1 MSCGIL
7 VAAHVRRLGASVLAV
22 AAAVLTATSAAQ
34 AVEPSDA
41 PVILLTGFQPFGP
54 GRPPNPSWEG
64 IKDLD
69 GREWRG
75 YRLACREMPVDWGAP
90 LVHLSKWIDE
100 LKPVA
105 VFSFGQGGSQFA
117 IETRARN
124 ARGGGA
130 DNRGQR
136 PDAPLIADGGPE
148 ELTATIDAKALA
160 AKLEQAGFPVRIST
174 NAGQYLCE
182 EALYSLEYLKAEQ
195 GFAGSV
201 MFCHVPPLGQLPDNS
216 VADVTYV
223 QKFVDTL
230 LGAWADAQERPATV
244 QSTTTAIQRQEA
256 ADPREAAVRELI
268 ERYFRTWSAQDI
280 DRYGQC
286 FMPQAAIQLIDASG
300 RLTTMP
306 LRQFLESQRA
316 SHRSSPDPMTE
327 TPETIEVKFEGA
339 LARVIV
345 YWKLVAG
352 EREEYGYDHF
362 TLMPAGGGW
371 RIANLIFYATETGD
385 GANEE

>member
-1 MSCGIL
+1 MFRRIFVTTALIL
-7 VAAHVRRLGASVLAV
+7 AM
-22 AAAVLTATSAAQ
+22 SAAG
-34 AVEPSDA
+34 AAEPSDA

-54 GRPPNPSWEG
+54 GRPANPSWEG

-90 LVHLSKWIDE
+90 MVHLSKWIDA

-105 VFSFGQGGSQFA
+105 VFSFGQGGADAFA

-124 ARGGGA
+124 ERGGGA
-130 DNRGQR
+130 DNRGQL
-136 PDAPLIADGGPE
+136 AKNPLIAGDGPE
-148 ELTATIDAKALA
+148 EFAATIDSKALA
-160 AKLEQAGFPVRIST
+160 AELKRAGYPTRIST

-182 EALYSLEYLKAEQ
+182 EALYTLEYLRAKRD
-195 GFAGSV
+195 FAGSV
-201 MFCHVPPLGQLPDNS
+201 MFCHVPPLGAALDGTS
-216 VADVTYV
+216 VDAAYV
-223 QKFVDTL
+223 QKFVEAL
-230 LGAWADAQERPATV
+230 LGAWADAQEQPATV
-244 QSTTTAIQRQEA
+244 QSSTKAIQRQAA
-256 ADPREAAVRELI
+256 ADPREEGVRELI

-286 FMPQAAIQLIDASG
+286 FMPQAAIQLIDAGG

-306 LRQFLESQRA
+306 LRQFLETQRA
-316 SHRSSPDPMTE
+316 SHRDAEHPLTE
-327 TPETIEVKFEGA
+327 TPETIEIKFEGV

-345 YWKLVAG
+345 YWKLVSG

-371 RIANLIFYATETGD
+371 RIANLIFYATDAGDETK
-385 GANEE
+385 